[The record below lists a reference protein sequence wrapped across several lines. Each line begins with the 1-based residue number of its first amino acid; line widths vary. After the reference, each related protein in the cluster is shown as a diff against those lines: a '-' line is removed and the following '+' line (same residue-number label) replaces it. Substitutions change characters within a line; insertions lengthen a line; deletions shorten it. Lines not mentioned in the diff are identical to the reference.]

1 VETLQIE
8 DYEFLAFKDKNINM
22 IFSTAKGELNFNI
35 NEKQG
40 KNNIIKLK
48 NWFGLEEIG
57 FLHQTHSNAIF
68 IYDEKVHEGDALITN
83 KKNTAIGVFTADC
96 VPVLILDRVNQVI
109 AAVHSGWKGT
119 LNGITLNVV
128 ARLIKEYNSKPEEL
142 VAYIG
147 PHNQSCCYEIGKDV
161 KELFNSN
168 HLFNNLHV
176 VHQGKLNLEKCIE
189 AQLMRSGVL
198 SENIKSTNV
207 CTFCNEKLQLYSY
220 RKLKDSCGRMFSF
233 IYLT

>member
-8 DYEFLAFKDKNINM
+8 DYEFLAFKDQNINM
-22 IFSTAKGELNFNI
+22 VFSTAKGELNFNI
-35 NEKQG
+35 NEEQG
-40 KNNIIKLK
+40 ENNIIKLK
-48 NWFGLEEIG
+48 NWFGIKEIG
-57 FLHQTHSNAIF
+57 FLHQTHSNSVF
-68 IYDEKVHEGDALITN
+68 IYDSKIHHGDALITDRRN
-83 KKNTAIGVFTADC
+83 IAIGVFTADC
-96 VPVLILDRVNQVI
+96 VPVLIFDRVKQVI

-119 LNGITLNVV
+119 LDGITLNTV
-128 ARLIKEYNSKPEEL
+128 ASLIREYDSKPEDL

-161 KELFNSN
+161 KNLFTSN
-168 HLFNNLHV
+168 DFYNNLDV
-176 VHQGKLNLEKCIE
+176 VHQGKLNLKKCIE

-220 RKLKDSCGRMFSF
+220 RKLKESCGRMFSF